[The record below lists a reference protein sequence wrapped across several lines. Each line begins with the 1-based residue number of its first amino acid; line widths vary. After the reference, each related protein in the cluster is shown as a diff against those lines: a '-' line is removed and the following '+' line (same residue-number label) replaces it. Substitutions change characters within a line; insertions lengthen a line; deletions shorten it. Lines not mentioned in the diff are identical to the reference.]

1 MSAKVRARAVF
12 LGGPGAGKGT
22 QAKRLSEVCQ
32 VAHISTGDMLRSH
45 VQKATELGLQAKA
58 LMDAGKLVPDDL
70 IVAMVQARIAEPDAR
85 GGWILDGF
93 PRTLVQAEALD
104 RLLGSSVANRITH
117 VVYFQIAD
125 AVLQK
130 RLTGRRNCSQCGAIW
145 HVENK
150 PTRKDGV
157 CDSCGGSLVH
167 RADDRP
173 DAIAKRL
180 QDFHAVTAGPLR
192 NYYQNRGVLKEIDA
206 NRSPD
211 VIYQELVQLMQ

>member
-1 MSAKVRARAVF
+1 MSGKVRARAVF

-22 QAKRLSEVCQ
+22 QAKRLSEVCK

-45 VQKATELGLQAKA
+45 VQRATELGKKAKA

-70 IVAMVQARIAEPDAR
+70 IVAMVQDRIGESDAKA
-85 GGWILDGF
+85 GWILDGF

-104 RLLGSSVANRITH
+104 RLLGSSTANKVTH
-117 VVYFQIAD
+117 VIYFQIAD
-125 AVLQK
+125 PVLQK
-130 RLTGRRNCSQCGAIW
+130 RLVGRRNCSKCGAIW

-150 PTRKDGV
+150 PTRADGI
-157 CDSCGGSLVH
+157 CDTCGGALVH

-173 DAIAKRL
+173 EAIAKRL
-180 QDFHAVTAGPLR
+180 QEFHAVTAEPLR
-192 NYYQNRGVLKEIDA
+192 NYYKKHGVLKEIDA